1 MFRSGGGLQS
11 TVPATGLLA
20 ATWSAA
26 VRKSIANRSA
36 IHTLV
41 ALLRE
46 HAPAF
51 QSAPPKRR
59 VASRARPR

>member
-1 MFRSGGGLQS
+1 VRDGELVAIPLTEAGRQR
-11 TVPATGLLA
+11 
-20 ATWSAA
+20 TWSAA

-46 HAPAF
+46 HAPSF
-51 QSAPPKRR
+51 QSAPRNRR
-59 VASRARPR
+59 VASRARRG